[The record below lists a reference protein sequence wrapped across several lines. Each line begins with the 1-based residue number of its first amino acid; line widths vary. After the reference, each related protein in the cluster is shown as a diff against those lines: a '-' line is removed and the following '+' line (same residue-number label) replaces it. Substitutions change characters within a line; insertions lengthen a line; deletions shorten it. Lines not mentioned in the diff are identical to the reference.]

1 MSYNGQTNCL
11 PNFGWLN
18 DFFFQITIICKVVY
32 IFLNDYF
39 YILTIV
45 QTYGKIMMNTK
56 IQHQMTIIYLY
67 KSIQFR
73 QDMYRPS
80 YKYTY

>member
-1 MSYNGQTNCL
+1 MSCNGFAQFWMVKWC
-11 PNFGWLN
+11 
-18 DFFFQITIICKVVY
+18 FFLQITFICKVVY

-39 YILTIV
+39 YRLTTV

-56 IQHQMTIIYLY
+56 IQNQMATIYLH
-67 KSIQFR
+67 KSIQFK
-73 QDMYRPS
+73 QDMYKPL

>member
-1 MSYNGQTNCL
+1 MGL

-18 DFFFQITIICKVVY
+18 DVFFLQITIICKVVY

-56 IQHQMTIIYLY
+56 IQNQMATIYLH
-67 KSIQFR
+67 KSIQFK
-73 QDMYRPS
+73 QDMYKPL